1 MGHLKHAFSA
11 FCKKNRREVLTE
23 EEAGALLYCREH
35 SLLPTE
41 PAVMRQ
47 VKPHPDFNWY
57 NFCLPDVLHTELGG
71 HQKDWIF
78 WVCVVVNEV
87 GKISRKYTKNLQKLD
102 ELVAQF
108 PVQQSVGIKLKRFH
122 EGVSVYV
129 TKADDTKEKKGVS
142 FFYLYTCTMLV
153 TYIRFIL
160 LYIYV
165 LCTYPHALCC
175 LENNQA

>member
-1 MGHLKHAFSA
+1 MEHLKYAFKA
-11 FCKKNRREVLTE
+11 FCKNNRREELTE
-23 EEAGALLYCREH
+23 EEEAALLYCKEK
-35 SLLPTE
+35 SLLPIE

-78 WVCVVVNEV
+78 WVCVVVHEV
-87 GKISRKYTKNLQKLD
+87 GKQNHNYRKNLQKLD
-102 ELVAQF
+102 ELIAQF

-129 TKADDTKEKKGVS
+129 TKASDSSDKKGV
-142 FFYLYTCTMLV
+142 
-153 TYIRFIL
+153 
-160 LYIYV
+160 
-165 LCTYPHALCC
+165 
-175 LENNQA
+175 